1 MAGLFHD
8 RQLTAGKG
16 AAMAGFFNSDL
27 VRNFLGGFVLGTVL
41 MFTVGSGDE
50 SVPPDGVSPAAAV
63 LDS

>member
-1 MAGLFHD
+1 MAS
-8 RQLTAGKG
+8 
-16 AAMAGFFNSDL
+16 FFTSDL

-50 SVPPDGVSPAAAV
+50 PLPPDSSRPAATAV

>member
-1 MAGLFHD
+1 
-8 RQLTAGKG
+8 
-16 AAMAGFFNSDL
+16 MAGFFNSDL

-50 SVPPDGVSPAAAV
+50 SLPPDGGVSPAAAV